1 VNSTGAQA
9 LSIVQAFNHFWNTPD
24 PCMKKKLAGKYG
36 NAGVFGI
43 GLFSLASS
51 DPWAVKP
58 D

>member
-43 GLFSLASS
+43 GLFSLASLT
-51 DPWAVKP
+51 PGP
-58 D
+58 